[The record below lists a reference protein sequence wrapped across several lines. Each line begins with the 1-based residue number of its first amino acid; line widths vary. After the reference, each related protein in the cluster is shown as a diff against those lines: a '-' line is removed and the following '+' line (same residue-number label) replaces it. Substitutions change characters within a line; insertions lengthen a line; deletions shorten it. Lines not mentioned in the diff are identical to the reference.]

1 MKFYQNKKSTEFKV
15 GLFTIIAIIV
25 LAASYMWFTEALQSK
40 DMTLVKVKFHNAE
53 NIEVGSSVT
62 VSGVRKGRVKKIEV
76 TQNGVIIDLQVKI
89 DFPLK
94 EGTQFSVIESN
105 LMGDVQVEI
114 IPGSVGENLDLT
126 QVQGGEKRY
135 GLMKLVS
142 ELSSVV
148 VDFQTI
154 MDRIA
159 GDENFVMQIDSVID
173 TTQMVINKI
182 NRSLD
187 KNTEEF
193 EKLITNANQL
203 TAKLNKLVTTNEES
217 ISNSMER
224 SSEDI
229 TSINS
234 TLDDIKKTSISIRNI
249 TEKMQSDKSSINK
262 LMSEDVLYEN
272 LMRSSARL
280 DSLLKDIKENPKRYF
295 NIKIL

>member
-15 GLFTIIAIIV
+15 GLFTIIAIVV

-40 DMTLVKVKFHNAE
+40 NMTIVKVNFHNAG

-62 VSGVRKGRVKKIEV
+62 ISGVKKGRVKKIEV
-76 TQNGVIIDLQVKI
+76 TPDGVIIDLQVKI
-89 DFPLK
+89 DFPLR

-114 IPGSVGENLDLT
+114 IPSFDGENLDLT
-126 QVQGGEKRY
+126 QVQSGEKRY

-193 EKLITNANQL
+193 ERLIINANQL
-203 TAKLNKLVTTNEES
+203 TAKLNQLVTTNEES
-217 ISNSMER
+217 ISNSMKK
-224 SSEDI
+224 SSEI
-229 TSINS
+229 IASINS
-234 TLDDIKKTSISIRNI
+234 TLDDIKETSKSIRNI
-249 TEKMQSDKSSINK
+249 TQKMQSDKSSINK
-262 LMSEDVLYEN
+262 LMSEDELYEN

>member
-15 GLFTIIAIIV
+15 GLFTLVAIIV
-25 LAASYMWFTEALQSK
+25 LAVSYMWFTEALQGK
-40 DMTLVKVKFHNAE
+40 DMKIVKVKFHNAG
-53 NIEVGSSVT
+53 NVEVGSSVT
-62 VSGVRKGRVKKIEV
+62 VSGVKKGRVKKIEV
-76 TQNGVIIDLQVKI
+76 ASDGVVIDLQVKI
-89 DFPLK
+89 DFPLR

-114 IPGSVGENLDLT
+114 IPGSEGEYLDLT
-126 QVQGGEKRY
+126 QVQSGEKRF

-142 ELSSVV
+142 ELSSVIT
-148 VDFQTI
+148 DFQMVI
-154 MDRIA
+154 DKIA
-159 GDENFVMQIDSVID
+159 GDESFVMQIDSVID

-193 EKLITNANQL
+193 EKLIINANQL
-203 TAKLNKLVTTNEES
+203 TAKLNKLVTTNEKS
-217 ISNSMER
+217 ISNSMEK
-224 SSEDI
+224 SSEVI
-229 TSINS
+229 ASINS
-234 TLDDIKKTSISIRNI
+234 TLDDIKETSISIRNI
-249 TEKMQSDKSSINK
+249 TEKMQDEKSSINK
-262 LMSEDVLYEN
+262 LMSEDALYEN

>member
-15 GLFTIIAIIV
+15 GLFTIIAIVV

-40 DMTLVKVKFHNAE
+40 NMTIVKVKFHNAG

-62 VSGVRKGRVKKIEV
+62 VSGVKKGRVKKIEV
-76 TQNGVIIDLQVKI
+76 APDGVIINLQVKI
-89 DFPLK
+89 DFPLR

-105 LMGDVQVEI
+105 LMGDVQVDI
-114 IPGSVGENLDLT
+114 IPGFDGENLDLT
-126 QVQGGEKRY
+126 QVQSGEKRY

-187 KNTEEF
+187 KNTKEF
-193 EKLITNANQL
+193 ERLITNANQL
-203 TAKLNKLVTTNEES
+203 TAKLNKLITTNEKS
-217 ISNSMER
+217 ISNSIER
-224 SSEDI
+224 SSEVI
-229 TSINS
+229 ASINS
-234 TLDDIKKTSISIRNI
+234 TLDDIKETSKSIRNI

-262 LMSEDVLYEN
+262 LMSEEVLYEN

-280 DSLLKDIKENPKRYF
+280 DSLLKDIKDNPKRYF

>member
-15 GLFTIIAIIV
+15 GLFTIIAIVV
-25 LAASYMWFTEALQSK
+25 LAASYMWFTETLQSK
-40 DMTLVKVKFHNAE
+40 NMTIVKVKFHNAG

-62 VSGVRKGRVKKIEV
+62 VSGVKKGRVKKIEV
-76 TQNGVIIDLQVKI
+76 APDGVIIDLQVKI
-89 DFPLK
+89 DFPLR

-105 LMGDVQVEI
+105 MMGDVQVEI
-114 IPGSVGENLDLT
+114 IPGFDGENLDLT
-126 QVQGGEKRY
+126 QVQSGEKRF

-193 EKLITNANQL
+193 ERLITNANQL
-203 TAKLNKLVTTNEES
+203 TAKLNKLITTNEES
-217 ISNSMER
+217 ISNSMEK
-224 SSEDI
+224 SSEVI
-229 TSINS
+229 ASINL
-234 TLDDIKKTSISIRNI
+234 TLDDIKETSTSIRNI
-249 TEKMQSDKSSINK
+249 TEKMQSEKSSINK
-262 LMSEDVLYEN
+262 LMSDDELYEN

>member
-15 GLFTIIAIIV
+15 GLFTIIAIVV
-25 LAASYMWFTEALQSK
+25 LVVSYMWFTEALQSK
-40 DMTLVKVKFHNAE
+40 DMTLVKVKFHNAG
-53 NIEVGSSVT
+53 NVEVGSSVT
-62 VSGVRKGRVKKIEV
+62 VSGVKKGRVKKIEV
-76 TQNGVIIDLQVKI
+76 APDGVVIDLQVKI

-114 IPGSVGENLDLT
+114 IPGIDGENLDLT
-126 QVQGGEKRY
+126 QIQSGEKRF

-142 ELSSVV
+142 ELSSVLT
-148 VDFQTI
+148 DFQI
-154 MDRIA
+154 VIDKIA
-159 GDENFVMQIDSVID
+159 GDGNFVMQIDSVID
-173 TTQMVINKI
+173 TTQMVISKI

-193 EKLITNANQL
+193 EKLIINANQL

-217 ISNSMER
+217 ISNSMEK
-224 SSEDI
+224 SSEVI
-229 TSINS
+229 ASINS
-234 TLDDIKKTSISIRNI
+234 TLDDIKETSTSIRNI
-249 TEKMQSDKSSINK
+249 TKKMQSEKSSINK
-262 LMSEDVLYEN
+262 LMSEDELYKN

>member
-15 GLFTIIAIIV
+15 GLFTIIAIVV
-25 LAASYMWFTEALQSK
+25 LAASYMWFTETLQSK
-40 DMTLVKVKFHNAE
+40 NMTIVKVKFHNAG

-62 VSGVRKGRVKKIEV
+62 VSGVKKGRVKKIEV
-76 TQNGVIIDLQVKI
+76 APDGVIIDLQVKI
-89 DFPLK
+89 DFPLR

-105 LMGDVQVEI
+105 MMGDVQVEI
-114 IPGSVGENLDLT
+114 IPGFDGENLDLT
-126 QVQGGEKRY
+126 QVQSGEKRF

-154 MDRIA
+154 MDRVA

-193 EKLITNANQL
+193 ERLITNANQL
-203 TAKLNKLVTTNEES
+203 TAKLNKLITTNEES
-217 ISNSMER
+217 ISNSMEK
-224 SSEDI
+224 SSEVI
-229 TSINS
+229 ASINL
-234 TLDDIKKTSISIRNI
+234 TLDDIKETSTSIRNI

-272 LMRSSARL
+272 LIRSSARL

>member
-15 GLFTIIAIIV
+15 GLFTLVAIIV
-25 LAASYMWFTEALQSK
+25 LATSYLWFTEALQGK
-40 DMTLVKVKFHNAE
+40 DMTIVKVKFHNAG
-53 NIEVGSSVT
+53 NVEVGSSVT
-62 VSGVRKGRVKKIEV
+62 VSGVKKGRVKKIEV
-76 TQNGVIIDLQVKI
+76 APDGVIIDLQVKI
-89 DFPLK
+89 DFPLR

-114 IPGSVGENLDLT
+114 IPGSEEKNLDLT
-126 QVQGGEKRY
+126 QVQSGEKRY

-148 VDFQTI
+148 VDFQFI
-154 MDRIA
+154 IDKIA
-159 GDENFVMQIDSVID
+159 GDETFVMQIDAVID
-173 TTQMVINKI
+173 TTQMVISKI

-193 EKLITNANQL
+193 ERLIINANQL
-203 TAKLNKLVTTNEES
+203 TAKLNKLVTTNEKS
-217 ISNSMER
+217 ISNSMEK
-224 SSEDI
+224 SSEVI
-229 TSINS
+229 ASINS
-234 TLDDIKKTSISIRNI
+234 TLDDIKETSTSIRNI
-249 TEKMQSDKSSINK
+249 TEKMQGEKSSINK
-262 LMSEDVLYEN
+262 LMSEDALYEN

>member
-15 GLFTIIAIIV
+15 GLFTIIAIVV

-40 DMTLVKVKFHNAE
+40 NMTIVKVKFHNAG

-62 VSGVRKGRVKKIEV
+62 VSGVKKGRVKKIEV
-76 TQNGVIIDLQVKI
+76 APDGVIIDLQVKI
-89 DFPLK
+89 DFPLR

-114 IPGSVGENLDLT
+114 IPSFDGENLDLT
-126 QVQGGEKRY
+126 QVQSGEKRY

-159 GDENFVMQIDSVID
+159 GDENIVMQIDSVID

-187 KNTEEF
+187 KNTKEF
-193 EKLITNANQL
+193 ERLITNANQL
-203 TAKLNKLVTTNEES
+203 TAKLNKLITANEES
-217 ISNSMER
+217 ISNSIER
-224 SSEDI
+224 SSEVI
-229 TSINS
+229 ASINS
-234 TLDDIKKTSISIRNI
+234 TLDDIKETSKSIRNI

-280 DSLLKDIKENPKRYF
+280 DSLLKDIKDNPKRYF